1 METAL
6 ALASSGVE
14 TMWRRRLVALAVIVI
29 GAHGSAAAQVW
40 PSKPIRAIVPFGAG
54 SATDI
59 VPRIVFGPLSGQ
71 LGQPII
77 VENRAGAGS
86 SLGTAAVAKADPDGH
101 TLLAT
106 SSAHTITPAVYA
118 TLSYDAAADFAAI
131 TPFGSVANVL
141 VISPDKGFKTI
152 QEMIAAAKA
161 KPGSFNYAS
170 VGVGSA
176 THLSVERLKLSAG
189 FEAVHVPFRGGPEA
203 LTEVMAGRVEFYFCP
218 INTAL
223 PFIREGKLLGLVVNS
238 TKRAAALPDVP
249 TVIEAGYR
257 DAEFPI
263 WLGLLAPAQTPR
275 DIVNKLHTETV
286 KALQTPSTQEKLA
299 KAGIEPLTLSPV
311 EFDAR
316 IRQEIATNGALAKV
330 AGIKPN

>member
-1 METAL
+1 MRAHRFVVL
-6 ALASSGVE
+6 ATVLVGAYLAGAPLFGVHVPA
-14 TMWRRRLVALAVIVI
+14 W
-29 GAHGSAAAQVW
+29 AQAW
-40 PSKPIRAIVPFGAG
+40 PSKPIRAIIPFGAG

-59 VPRIVFGPLSGQ
+59 VPRIVFDPLSAQ
-71 LGQPII
+71 LGQPIV
-77 VENRAGAGS
+77 VENRVGAGS
-86 SLGTAAVAKADPDGH
+86 TVGTAAVAKADPDGY

-118 TLSYDAAADFAAI
+118 NLSYDAAADFAAVI
-131 TPFGSVANVL
+131 PFGSVANVL
-141 VISPDKGFKTI
+141 VIAPSKGVRTI
-152 QEMIAAAKA
+152 QDLVAAAKA
-161 KPGSFNYAS
+161 KPASFNYAS

-176 THLSVERLKLSAG
+176 THLSVERLRLSAG

-223 PFIREGKLLGLVVNS
+223 PYIREGKLLALVVNS
-238 TKRAAALPDVP
+238 TKRAAELPDVP
-249 TVIEAGYR
+249 TVIEAGYP

-263 WLGLLAPAQTPR
+263 WLGMLVPAKTPQ
-275 DIVNKLHTETV
+275 DIVGKLHAETE
-286 KALQTPSTQEKLA
+286 KALRTPATRERLA
-299 KAGIEPLTLSPV
+299 KAGIEPLNMSPS

-316 IRQEIATNGALAKV
+316 VKKEIEANRALAKA

>member
-1 METAL
+1 
-6 ALASSGVE
+6 
-14 TMWRRRLVALAVIVI
+14 MWGWRLVALAMVLV
-29 GAHGSAAAQVW
+29 GANDGAWAQAW
-40 PSKPIRAIVPFGAG
+40 PSKPIRAIIPFGAG

-59 VPRIVFGPLSGQ
+59 VPRIVFDPLSAQ
-71 LGQPII
+71 LGQPIV
-77 VENRAGAGS
+77 VENRVGAGS
-86 SLGTAAVAKADPDGH
+86 TLGTGAVAKADPDGY

-118 TLSYDAAADFAAI
+118 NLPYDAAADFAAVI
-131 TPFGSVANVL
+131 PFGSVANVL
-141 VISPDKGFKTI
+141 VISPSKGFKTI
-152 QEMIAAAKA
+152 QEMVAAAKA

-176 THLSVERLKLSAG
+176 THLSVERLRLSAG

-223 PFIREGKLLGLVVNS
+223 PFIREGKLLALVVNS
-238 TKRAAALPDVP
+238 TNGRPSCR
-249 TVIEAGYR
+249 TFR
-257 DAEFPI
+257 RCSR
-263 WLGLLAPAQTPR
+263 PATGTPNSR
-275 DIVNKLHTETV
+275 SGSACSSPAKTPQDIVGKLHAETE
-286 KALQTPSTQEKLA
+286 KAMRTPATRERLA
-299 KAGIEPLTLSPV
+299 KAGVEPLIMSPS

-316 IRQEIATNGALAKV
+316 VKKEIETNGALAKV

>member
-1 METAL
+1 
-6 ALASSGVE
+6 
-14 TMWRRRLVALAVIVI
+14 MWGWRLVALAVLLV
-29 GAHGSAAAQVW
+29 GQGDAWAQAW
-40 PSKPIRAIVPFGAG
+40 PSKPIRAVIPFGAG

-59 VPRIVFGPLSGQ
+59 VPRIVFDPLSAQ
-71 LGQPII
+71 LGQPIV
-77 VENRAGAGS
+77 VENRVGAGS
-86 SLGTAAVAKADPDGH
+86 TIGAAAVAKAEPDGH
-101 TLLAT
+101 TVLAT

-118 TLSYDAAADFAAI
+118 SLPYDPAADFAAVI
-131 TPFGSVANVL
+131 PFGSLPNVL
-141 VISPDKGFKTI
+141 VISPSKGFKTI
-152 QEMIAAAKA
+152 QDMVAAAKA

-176 THLSVERLKLSAG
+176 THLSVERLRLSAG

-223 PFIREGKLLGLVVNS
+223 PFIREGRLLALVVNS
-238 TKRAAALPDVP
+238 PKRAAELPDVP
-249 TVIEAGYR
+249 TVLEAGYR

-263 WLGLLAPAQTPR
+263 WIGMLAPAKTPR
-275 DIVNKLHTETV
+275 DVIGKLHAETV
-286 KALQTPSTQEKLA
+286 KALQIPATQDRLVKT
-299 KAGIEPLTLSPV
+299 GIEPLIISPA

-316 IRQEIATNGALAKV
+316 VRKEIETNGALAKA

>member
-1 METAL
+1 
-6 ALASSGVE
+6 
-14 TMWRRRLVALAVIVI
+14 MWRRRLVALAVIVI

-59 VPRIVFGPLSGQ
+59 VPRIVFDPLSAQ

-77 VENRAGAGS
+77 VENRVGAGS

-118 TLSYDAAADFAAI
+118 NLTYDAAADFAAV

-223 PFIREGKLLGLVVNS
+223 PFIREGKLLALVVNS

-249 TVIEAGYR
+249 TVIEAGFR

-263 WLGLLAPAQTPR
+263 WLGLLAPAKTPR
-275 DIVNKLHTETV
+275 DIVEKLHSELS
-286 KALQTPSTQEKLA
+286 KALQVPDVQARFKTL
-299 KAGIEPLTLSPV
+299 GIEPMPMSV
-311 EFDAR
+311 AEFGTFFRDEVNSTMA
-316 IRQEIATNGALAKV
+316 IAKA
-330 AGIKPN
+330 AGIKLD

>member
-1 METAL
+1 VTRAARGRKLAMLAWLAMLAAL
-6 ALASSGVE
+6 S
-14 TMWRRRLVALAVIVI
+14 VIAPP
-29 GAHGSAAAQVW
+29 GDAAAQAW
-40 PSKPIRAIVPFGAG
+40 PTKPIRAIIPFGAG

-59 VPRIVFGPLSGQ
+59 IPRIVFEPLSAQ
-71 LGQPII
+71 IGQPIV

-86 SLGTAAVAKADPDGH
+86 TIGTAAVAKADPDGY

-118 TLSYDAAADFAAI
+118 NLTYDAAADFAGVI
-131 TPFGSVANVL
+131 PFGSVANVL
-141 VISPDKGFKTI
+141 VISPAKGIKTI
-152 QEMIAAAKA
+152 QEMVAAAKA

-176 THLSVERLKLSAG
+176 THLSVERLRLSAG

-203 LTEVMAGRVEFYFCP
+203 LTEVMAGRVEVYFCP

-223 PFIREGKLLGLVVNS
+223 PYIRDGRLLALVVNS
-238 TKRAAALPDVP
+238 TERTAALPEVP

-263 WLGLLAPAQTPR
+263 WIGMLAPAKTPR
-275 DIVNKLHTETV
+275 DIVGRLHAETV
-286 KALQTPSTQEKLA
+286 KALQMPATREKLA
-299 KAGIEPLTLSPV
+299 NTGVEPRIISPA

-316 IRQEIATNGALAKV
+316 IRKEVATNGALAKA
-330 AGIKPN
+330 AGITPN